1 MTNSG
6 PIPPYGVAIRTALAS
21 GDFED
26 MQRVAKEAYEFL
38 GRAELV
44 RDDLRRLEDKLGKYE
59 NIERAGAADMV
70 PYGDPMREAIKSGDK
85 DRMLEMANIARSWLA
100 NAEDV
105 KKTLADLDKALK
117 SLD

>member
-1 MTNSG
+1 
-6 PIPPYGVAIRTALAS
+6 
-21 GDFED
+21 
-26 MQRVAKEAYEFL
+26 
-38 GRAELV
+38 
-44 RDDLRRLEDKLGKYE
+44 
-59 NIERAGAADMV
+59 MV